1 MAIPIYQVDAFA
13 EEPFRG
19 NPAGVCLL
27 TSPKDESWMQAV
39 AAEMNLSET
48 AFVQPEKEVYRLR
61 WFTPK
66 IEVELCGHATLSAA
80 HILWETGILARSGE
94 ARFETLSGR
103 LTARLDEMGRV
114 ELDFPSRPIKPEPP
128 EWLDD
133 VVGALGIK
141 PRGAG
146 LSKEDVLVEAASEET
161 VRAVQPDFDGIRRLP
176 ARGVI
181 VTSRSSDSR
190 YDFVSRFF
198 APAVGV
204 DEDPVTGSSHTVL
217 APYWAARL
225 GKTTFTAFQASARGG
240 ILHVSLAGD
249 RVKIAGKALT
259 VIKGELLA

>member
-27 TSPKDESWMQAV
+27 TAPREDAWMQSV

-48 AFVQPEKEVYRLR
+48 AFVRPEKEVFRLR
-61 WFTPK
+61 WFTPQ
-66 IEVELCGHATLSAA
+66 IEVELCGHATLAA
-80 HILWETGILARSGE
+80 SHILWETGVLARDRE

-103 LTARLDEMGRV
+103 LAARLDEKGRI

-141 PRGAG
+141 PVGAG
-146 LSKEDVLVEAASEET
+146 LSKEDVLVEAADEET
-161 VRAVQPDFDGIRRLP
+161 VRAVRPDFDGIRRLP
-176 ARGVI
+176 ARGII
-181 VTSRSSDSR
+181 VTARSSDPR
-190 YDFVSRFF
+190 FDFVSRFF

-217 APYWAARL
+217 APYWASRL
-225 GKTTFTAFQASARGG
+225 GKTAFTAFQASARGG
-240 ILHVSLAGD
+240 VLHVNLAGD

>member
-27 TSPKDESWMQAV
+27 TAPREDAWMQSV

-48 AFVQPEKEVYRLR
+48 AFVRPEKEVFRLR
-61 WFTPK
+61 WFTPR
-66 IEVELCGHATLSAA
+66 IEVELCGHATLAA
-80 HILWETGILARSGE
+80 SHILWETGVLARDRE

-103 LTARLDEMGRV
+103 LAARLDEKGRI

-141 PRGAG
+141 PVGAG
-146 LSKEDVLVEAASEET
+146 LSKEDVLVEAADEET
-161 VRAVQPDFDGIRRLP
+161 VRAVRPDFDGIRRLP
-176 ARGVI
+176 ARGII
-181 VTSRSSDSR
+181 VTARSSDPR
-190 YDFVSRFF
+190 FDFVSRFF

-217 APYWAARL
+217 APYWASRL
-225 GKTTFTAFQASARGG
+225 GKTAFTAFQASARGG
-240 ILHVSLAGD
+240 VLHVNLAGD